1 MTQILVRFPTA
12 DELGFDPDATF
23 AGPAGHHG
31 GHDMS
36 GHDMGGHDMPATGPT
51 ELQGYMWHCH
61 MLDHE
66 DHEMMLRYRTVAP

>member
-1 MTQILVRFPTA
+1 MLAPVPQLRGEHA
-12 DELGFDPDATF
+12 
-23 AGPAGHHG
+23 
-31 GHDMS
+31 
-36 GHDMGGHDMPATGPT
+36 GHDMGGSS